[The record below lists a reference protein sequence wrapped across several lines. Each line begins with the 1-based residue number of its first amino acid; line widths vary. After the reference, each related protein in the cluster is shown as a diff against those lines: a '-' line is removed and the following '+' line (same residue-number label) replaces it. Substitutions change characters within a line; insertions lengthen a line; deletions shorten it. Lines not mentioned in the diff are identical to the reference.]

1 MNKIF
6 IALMVFGFSIS
17 SAQPTSNEQQQCA
30 SQNKMVLNMANLVD
44 RIAKGEGKY
53 Y

>member
-6 IALMVFGFSIS
+6 IALMVFGFAIS
-17 SAQPTSNEQQQCA
+17 SAQPTNEQQQCA

-44 RIAKGEGKY
+44 RIAKGEGK
-53 Y
+53 